1 MTKNV
6 IQEIQ
11 NALKQINNSNL
22 IIEKKTKHKDVCI

>member
-11 NALKQINNSNL
+11 KALKQINNSNL
-22 IIEKKTKHKDVCI
+22 IIEKKNET